1 MTMMKSYNVKQIS
14 DMLNTN
20 PETVRR
26 WIRDGKLI
34 AEQSSRKGGNLI
46 SEESL
51 QRFLAATP
59 RYARSKYGMIAT
71 MAAATSSLMSVST
84 VAGSLV
90 AGLLIGVLSEK
101 RKRAAQVQTEDIKE
115 IISKDIAKL
124 QTALSQKEA
133 LLEQTQVEIDD
144 LRGRIAQ
151 FEDIVRDEEVLASI
165 AARVNGG
172 REDEQEGKNG

>member
-1 MTMMKSYNVKQIS
+1 MKSYNVKQIS
-14 DMLNTN
+14 DMLDTN

-26 WIRDGKLI
+26 WIRDGKLA
-34 AEQSSRKGGNLI
+34 AEQSSRKGGNI
-46 SEESL
+46 VSEESL

-59 RYARSKYGMIAT
+59 RYARSKYGMVAT
-71 MAAATSSLMSVST
+71 MAAATTSLMSIST

-90 AGLLIGVLSEK
+90 AGLLIGLFSEK
-101 RKRAAQVQTEDIKE
+101 RKRAARVRAEDVKD

-133 LLEQTQVEIDD
+133 LLEQTQVEIDE

-151 FEDIVRDEEVLASI
+151 YEDIVRDEEVLASI
-165 AARVNGG
+165 AARVNDGH
-172 REDEQEGKNG
+172 EDEQEVKNG